1 MKDFARSEA
10 LFLPFMQIPTGHH
23 HVADALMYDLQKN
36 TACDKVDILSYS
48 YGKAEGLVSSAYLKW
63 IEVLPGAYDWLYCFL
78 ASKQMPK
85 RNRQFIYE
93 ALFNYYLKKLV
104 NEYDPTIMFFTH
116 CLPSNIA
123 SVLKQKRKLDAV
135 TVNVYTDYFVNRV
148 WGIEGIDYHFVPSLD
163 VKKFLLQSGVKEE
176 RIFLTGIPV
185 HPAFRSEPVQS
196 EVKNQINVLVTGG
209 SLGVG
214 AIDKLLPV
222 KTVNSDINYYVLCGK
237 NQALYRQLR
246 SAKRTNITP
255 IPYVSSKEKMNILY
269 EMADAVITK
278 PGGVTVSECLIKRK
292 PIFVSGA
299 LPGQEKI
306 NLERLKQMGLIIPL
320 DLQAD
325 SAEEA
330 LINYFADEAMRKRY
344 DEKLHE
350 YHCILDKRPIQE
362 IMDKIMNIKKH

>member
-1 MKDFARSEA
+1 MNKIVKNEA

-23 HVADALMYDLQKN
+23 HVADALMYDLEKN
-36 TACDKVDILSYS
+36 ITCDKVDILSYS

-78 ASKQMPK
+78 ASKQLPK

-93 ALFNYYLKKLV
+93 ALFNYFFKKLV
-104 NEYDPTIMFFTH
+104 KEYEPTIMFFTH

-123 SVLKQKRKLDAV
+123 SILKQKRKLNAV

-148 WGIEGIDYHFVPSLD
+148 WGVEGIDYHLVPSLD
-163 VKKFLLQSGVKEE
+163 VKKFLLQSGVKED

-185 HPAFRSEPVQS
+185 HPAFRSGPVQS
-196 EVKNQINVLVTGG
+196 EVKNQLNVLVTGG

-214 AIDKLLPV
+214 AIDKLLPD
-222 KTVNSDINYYVLCGK
+222 KTDNSAINYYVLCGK

-246 SAKRTNITP
+246 SKNSANITP
-255 IPYVSSKEKMNILY
+255 IPYVKSKEKMNILY
-269 EMADAVITK
+269 DQADAVITK
-278 PGGVTVSECLIKRK
+278 PGGVTVSECLIKQK
-292 PIFVSGA
+292 PIFVSDA

-306 NLERLKQMGLIIPL
+306 NLDRLMQMGLIIPI

-325 SAEEA
+325 SVEEQI
-330 LINYFADEAMRKRY
+330 INFFADEAMRKRY
-344 DEKLHE
+344 DERLHE
-350 YHCILDKRPIQE
+350 YHCNLDKRPIQE
-362 IMDKIMNIKKH
+362 IMGKIMNIKQH